1 VAGLHVRLDLHGFF
15 SLHLY
20 RRKTESK
27 SIIKTKNVARYSIK
41 PLNKY
46 TRTQTGYNAAS
57 RTHDSEEEDM
67 NPMQTHVKV
76 LAILHIVFGALGVLG
91 GILVFAVMG
100 GVASM
105 VHFDRDPDAAAAI
118 PLLGGI
124 GAIVMVFLFL
134 ASIPGIVG
142 GVGLLSYRPWARIL
156 IIVLSVLEL
165 IRRFLGTAYQRGS
178 AVV

>member
-1 VAGLHVRLDLHGFF
+1 
-15 SLHLY
+15 
-20 RRKTESK
+20 
-27 SIIKTKNVARYSIK
+27 
-41 PLNKY
+41 
-46 TRTQTGYNAAS
+46 
-57 RTHDSEEEDM
+57 M

-100 GVASM
+100 GVAGM
-105 VHFDRDPDAAAAI
+105 VHLNQDPDAAAVV

-124 GAIVMVFLFL
+124 GTIVMIFLFL
-134 ASIPGIVG
+134 ASIPGIIG

-165 IRRFLGTAYQRGS
+165 ISIPFGTAIGIYGLWVLLTKEGAQIFEQQTPVAS
-178 AVV
+178 ASR